1 MYNRSIKNNGINQEV
16 VVYMKQKVN
25 LSLDESVAEKLKYL
39 AKSSNRTVSQWV
51 TDRVLDELSK
61 QSRDKDKNGE

>member
-1 MYNRSIKNNGINQEV
+1 
-16 VVYMKQKVN
+16 MKQKVN

-61 QSRDKDKNGE
+61 QSHDKGKNGE